1 MPAGRPRKY
10 SERYDT
16 TVSVERPLW
25 DIAKRLDITLAEAV
39 SYGLQVLIEAELRYK
54 PDISSDDLN
63 TYLKIKKDELLANQK
78 EAKRQESA
86 EATIQSL
93 ISQRQEE
100 EKQESELIR
109 VWDIGYSDY
118 RMIPKS
124 QFNPIVHKLVR

>member
-10 SERYDT
+10 SDRYDT

>member
-1 MPAGRPRKY
+1 
-10 SERYDT
+10 
-16 TVSVERPLW
+16 
-25 DIAKRLDITLAEAV
+25 LDITLAEAV

>member
-10 SERYDT
+10 SDRYDT

-93 ISQRQEE
+93 ISQRQED